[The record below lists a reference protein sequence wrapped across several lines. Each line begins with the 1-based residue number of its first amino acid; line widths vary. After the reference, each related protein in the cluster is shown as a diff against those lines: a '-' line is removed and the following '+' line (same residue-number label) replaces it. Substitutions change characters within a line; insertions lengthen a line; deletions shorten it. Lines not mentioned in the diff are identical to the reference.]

1 ADAGNSQRPG
11 LLLHAARRLRPRGAH
26 AASGADQGSGQSV
39 HPSQSAAA
47 RGELPHRQAAQI
59 RSRSVAAPRC
69 TEITLVDQL
78 LADQRKPSIA
88 MAAVCFERKLFS
100 AIAIDGGMRSQTT

>member
-1 ADAGNSQRPG
+1 
-11 LLLHAARRLRPRGAH
+11 
-26 AASGADQGSGQSV
+26 
-39 HPSQSAAA
+39 
-47 RGELPHRQAAQI
+47 
-59 RSRSVAAPRC
+59 VAAPRC